1 MIKMR
6 KATDLSPEKIDQMQI
21 GYIFKELFRI
31 GAERDENGKP
41 VVSAKGKNKGKPDA
55 DPDLRDTEN
64 VPLKEKV
71 GAYFKR
77 EVLPH
82 VPDTWI
88 DYDKTKIGYEIP
100 LNRYFYKYKP
110 PRKLKEIE
118 VDIRGLETEIV
129 TVLAEVTGS
138 SEGGK

>member
-1 MIKMR
+1 MR
-6 KATDLSPEKIDQMQI
+6 KATDLSPEKIDQMQM
-21 GYIFKELFRI
+21 GYIFEELIRI
-31 GAERDENGKP
+31 GAERDENGKSA
-41 VVSAKGKNKGKPDA
+41 VSAKGKNKGKPDA

-64 VPLKEKV
+64 VPLKEKTD
-71 GAYFKR
+71 AYFKR

-110 PRKLKEIE
+110 PIKLEEIE
-118 VDIRGLETEIV
+118 ADIRVLETEIV
-129 TVLAEVTGS
+129 KMLCEVMGS
-138 SEGGK
+138 AEGGK